1 MRLRKA
7 ARRISQIYDH
17 HLEPT
22 GVTITQFG
30 VLASLTS
37 TDRMAIGPLAEQLC
51 MDPTTL
57 TRNLQPLHRE
67 GLVVIEPDRR
77 DRRVR
82 WVSLSEAG
90 RQAFD
95 RARPAWREAQN
106 QVIKLIGEEETATL
120 HDALDVAI
128 ERIAE

>member
-30 VLASLTS
+30 VLASLAA
-37 TDRMAIGPLAEQLC
+37 TDRMAIGPLAEHLC

-82 WVSLSEAG
+82 WVSLSDAG

>member
-67 GLVVIEPDRR
+67 GLVVIEPDRC

>member
-30 VLASLTS
+30 VLASLVA
-37 TDRMAIGPLAEQLC
+37 TDRTAIGPLAEQLC

-67 GLVVIEPDRR
+67 GFVVIEPDRR

-82 WVSLSEAG
+82 WVSLSDAG

-106 QVIKLIGEEETATL
+106 HVRKLIGEEETAAL
-120 HDALDVAI
+120 HDTLDVVL

>member
-67 GLVVIEPDRR
+67 GLVVIEADRR